1 MSKQSKSQSNFGG
14 SFLFAAILFLAFTAR
29 CAETNSAPL
38 PVTGSTNDWKLVW
51 HDEFDTNGPAGAG
64 IDTNKWTAETGG
76 NGNGNREWEFYTT
89 DPSNAAL
96 DGHGCLNIT
105 ALKSPTNTFK
115 TRFGDGAYSSARF
128 NTRKKF
134 SVKYGR
140 IEARIRIP
148 AGQGMWPAF
157 WMMGE
162 DIATTGW
169 PAGGEIDIMENIGK
183 EPDVVHGTMHG
194 PGYSGAQ
201 GPSGLFR
208 LKNQERFA
216 DDFHVYA
223 VEWETNEI
231 RWYVDGQFYERRT
244 PADLPAGK
252 QWVYNKPF
260 FLLLNLAVGG
270 DWPDNPDQTTRFP
283 AVMAVDYVRVYQR

>member
-1 MSKQSKSQSNFGG
+1 MSKQTKSQLNFGG
-14 SFLFAAILFLAFTAR
+14 LFLFAAILFFAFAAR

-38 PVTGSTNDWKLVW
+38 PLANSTNGWKLIW
-51 HDEFDTNGPAGAG
+51 HDEFNGPAGAG
-64 IDTNKWTAETGG
+64 IDTNKWTAETGAG
-76 NGNGNREWEFYTT
+76 RANQEWEFYTNDRT
-89 DPSNAAL
+89 NVIL
-96 DGHGCLNIT
+96 DGHGHLDII

-115 TRFGDGAYSSARF
+115 TRFGTGAYSSARF
-128 NTRKKF
+128 NTMNKF
-134 SVKYGR
+134 YMKYGR
-140 IEARIRIP
+140 IEARIRVP

-162 DIATTGW
+162 DIATAHW
-169 PAGGEIDIMENIGK
+169 PACGEVDIMENLGR
-183 EPDVVHGTMHG
+183 EPDTVHGTIHG
-194 PGYSGAQ
+194 PGYSG
-201 GPSGLFR
+201 GHGLSGLFR

-216 DDFHVYA
+216 DNFHVFS

-270 DWPDNPDQTTRFP
+270 RWPGNPDETTKFP

>member
-1 MSKQSKSQSNFGG
+1 MSKQTKSQSNSGG
-14 SFLFAAILFLAFTAR
+14 LFLFVAILFLAFVAR

-38 PVTGSTNDWKLVW
+38 PPTESTNGWKLVW
-51 HDEFDTNGPAGAG
+51 HDEFNGPAGAG
-64 IDTNKWTAETGG
+64 IDTNKWTVETGAG
-76 NGNGNREWEFYTT
+76 RANEEWEFYTASR
-89 DPSNAAL
+89 SNAAL

-105 ALKSPTNTFK
+105 ALKSPPHTFK
-115 TRFGDGAYSSARF
+115 ARFGDGAYSSARF
-128 NTRKKF
+128 NTQKKF

-157 WMMGE
+157 WMLGE
-162 DIATTGW
+162 DMGTVRW
-169 PAGGEIDIMENIGK
+169 PACGEVDIMENLGR
-183 EPDVVHGTMHG
+183 EPDTVHGTIHG
-194 PGYSGAQ
+194 PGYSGNH
-201 GPSGLFR
+201 GLSGLFR

-216 DDFHVYA
+216 DDFHVFA
-223 VEWETNEI
+223 VEWEPNEI

-252 QWVYNKPF
+252 KWVYNQPF

-270 DWPDNPDQTTRFP
+270 RWPGNPDQTTKFP

>member
-1 MSKQSKSQSNFGG
+1 MSKQTKSQWDFGE
-14 SFLFAAILFLAFTAR
+14 SLLFFAMAFLAFTTG
-29 CAETNSAPL
+29 CAETKFKPL
-38 PVTGSTNDWKLVW
+38 PVTESTNGWKLVW
-51 HDEFDTNGPAGAG
+51 HDEFDGPAGAG
-64 IDTNKWTAETGG
+64 IDTNKWTAETGAG
-76 NGNGNREWEFYTT
+76 RANQEWEFYTN
-89 DPSNAAL
+89 DRNNVIL
-96 DGHGCLNIT
+96 DGHGHLDII

-115 TRFGDGAYSSARF
+115 TRFGTGAYSSARF
-128 NTRKKF
+128 NTMNKF

-140 IEARIRIP
+140 IEARIKVP

-162 DIATTGW
+162 DIATAHW
-169 PAGGEIDIMENIGK
+169 PACGEVDIMENLGR
-183 EPDVVHGTMHG
+183 EPDTVHGTIHG
-194 PGYSGAQ
+194 PGYSGNQ
-201 GPSGLFR
+201 GLSGLFR

-216 DDFHVYA
+216 DNFHVFS

-270 DWPDNPDQTTRFP
+270 RWPGNPDETTKFP

>member
-1 MSKQSKSQSNFGG
+1 MNKQTKSQWGFGVPVIFL
-14 SFLFAAILFLAFTAR
+14 SLVLFAAGAR
-29 CAETNSAPL
+29 ADS
-38 PVTGSTNDWKLVW
+38 W
-51 HDEFDTNGPAGAG
+51 HLIWSDEFDGPAGAG
-64 IDTNKWTAETGG
+64 IDTNKWTVETGG
-76 NGNGNREWEFYTT
+76 NGNGNSEWEFYTT
-89 DPSNAAL
+89 NRSNAAL
-96 DGHGCLNIT
+96 DGHGCLDII
-105 ALKSPTNTFK
+105 ALKWPTNTFK
-115 TRFGDGAYSSARF
+115 TRFGDGSYSSARF

-140 IEARIRIP
+140 IEARIKIP
-148 AGQGMWPAF
+148 AGHGMWPAF
-157 WMMGE
+157 WMMGD
-162 DIATTGW
+162 DIRTAGW

-183 EPDVVHGTMHG
+183 EPDVVHGTIHG
-194 PGYSGAQ
+194 PGYSGSH

-216 DDFHVYA
+216 DDFHVFA

-231 RWYVDGQFYERRT
+231 RWYVDGQLYERRT

-252 QWVYNKPF
+252 KWVYDHPF

-270 DWPDNPDQTTRFP
+270 GWPGYPDETTKFP

>member
-1 MSKQSKSQSNFGG
+1 MTKSPTNFGAL
-14 SFLFAAILFLAFTAR
+14 FLFVAILFLAFAAH
-29 CAETNSAPL
+29 CAEPNSAPL
-38 PVTGSTNDWKLVW
+38 SVADSTNAWKLIW
-51 HDEFDTNGPAGAG
+51 SDEFNGPAATGV
-64 IDTNKWTAETGG
+64 DTNKWTAETGG
-76 NGNGNREWEFYTT
+76 NGNGNKEWQFYTT
-89 DPSNAAL
+89 GRSNAAL

-115 TRFGDGAYSSARF
+115 TRFGNGAYSSARF
-128 NTRKKF
+128 NTAKKF

-148 AGQGMWPAF
+148 AGQGIWPAF

-162 DIATTGW
+162 DIATAHW
-169 PAGGEIDIMENIGK
+169 PACGEVDIMENIGK
-183 EPDVVHGTMHG
+183 EPDTVHGTMHG
-194 PGYSGAQ
+194 PGYSGSQ
-201 GPSGLFR
+201 GPTAAIR

-216 DDFHVYA
+216 DNFHVFA
-223 VEWETNEI
+223 VEWETNEV

-244 PADLPAGK
+244 PADLPADK
-252 QWVYNKPF
+252 KWVFDKPF

-270 DWPDNPDQTTRFP
+270 GWPGNPAETTKFP

>member
-1 MSKQSKSQSNFGG
+1 MNIQAKSQLNFDAL
-14 SFLFAAILFLAFTAR
+14 FLFVAILFVAFAAR
-29 CAETNSAPL
+29 CADTNSVPSR
-38 PVTGSTNDWKLVW
+38 TIESTNDWKLIW
-51 HDEFDTNGPAGAG
+51 SDEFNGPAGAG
-64 IDTNKWTAETGG
+64 VDVNKWTTETGG

-89 DPSNAAL
+89 SRSNAVL
-96 DGHGCLNIT
+96 DGHGCLDII
-105 ALKSPTNTFK
+105 ALKSPTNTFH
-115 TRFGDGAYSSARF
+115 TRFGDGSYSSARF

-140 IEARIRIP
+140 IEARIKIP
-148 AGQGMWPAF
+148 AGHGMWPAF
-157 WMMGE
+157 WMMGD
-162 DIATTGW
+162 DIGTAGW

-183 EPDVVHGTMHG
+183 EPGTVHGTMHG
-194 PGYSGAQ
+194 PGYSGSQ

-216 DDFHVYA
+216 DQFHVFS

-231 RWYVDGQFYERRT
+231 RWYMDGQFYERRT

-252 QWVYNKPF
+252 KWVYDHPF
-260 FLLLNLAVGG
+260 FLLLNLAIGG
-270 DWPDNPDQTTRFP
+270 GWPGYPDETTKFP

>member
-14 SFLFAAILFLAFTAR
+14 SFLFAVILFLAFTAR
-29 CAETNSAPL
+29 CAETNSEPP
-38 PVTGSTNDWKLVW
+38 PVADSTNDWKLVW
-51 HDEFDTNGPAGAG
+51 HDEFDTNGPAGTG

-76 NGNGNREWEFYTT
+76 NGNGNQEWQFYTT
-89 DPSNAAL
+89 GQSNAAL

-105 ALKSPTNTFK
+105 ALKSPTNIFK

-140 IEARIRIP
+140 IEARIKIP

-157 WMMGE
+157 WMLGE

-201 GPSGLFR
+201 GSSGLFR

-252 QWVYNKPF
+252 QWVYNQPF
-260 FLLLNLAVGG
+260 FLVLNLAVGG
-270 DWPDNPDQTTRFP
+270 GWPGYPDDMTKFP

>member
-1 MSKQSKSQSNFGG
+1 MSKQTKSQLNFIATI
-14 SFLFAAILFLAFTAR
+14 LFAAILFPAFAAR
-29 CAETNSAPL
+29 CAETNSVPP
-38 PVTGSTNDWKLVW
+38 PVTESTNDWKLVW
-51 HDEFDTNGPAGAG
+51 SDEFNGPAGAG

-76 NGNGNREWEFYTT
+76 NGNGNQEWQFYTT
-89 DPSNAAL
+89 GQSNAAL

-148 AGQGMWPAF
+148 AGHGMWPAF

-270 DWPDNPDQTTRFP
+270 GWPGNPDETTKFP
-283 AVMAVDYVRVYQR
+283 AAMAVDYVRVYQR

>member
-1 MSKQSKSQSNFGG
+1 MSTQTKSQLNFIATI
-14 SFLFAAILFLAFTAR
+14 LFAAILFLAFAAH
-29 CAETNSAPL
+29 CAETNSEPP
-38 PVTGSTNDWKLVW
+38 PVADSTNAWKLVW
-51 HDEFDTNGPAGAG
+51 HDEFDTNGPAGTG

-148 AGQGMWPAF
+148 AGQGIWPAF

-194 PGYSGAQ
+194 PGYSGTQ

-270 DWPDNPDQTTRFP
+270 GWPGNPDETTKFP